1 MKEKIRL
8 AYVGVGAR
16 GISVLTNCLLHMTDV
31 EISVICDLDPVKCEA
46 AVKAVVESGGK
57 KPEVTDDWKRAVDS
71 DVDAVVFLDTWY
83 DRLAKACY
91 AMEAGKYVAI
101 EVC

>member
-46 AVKAVVESGGK
+46 AVKAVAILI
-57 KPEVTDDWKRAVDS
+57 PETKVIE
-71 DVDAVVFLDTWY
+71 
-83 DRLAKACY
+83 RL
-91 AMEAGKYVAI
+91 
-101 EVC
+101 